1 MPGTA
6 FIGLDFGS
14 SLIKVAVRLED
25 VGLPAIAGSHRFG
38 IAFRGKSHANRYS
51 VFTENAVWVAGDG
64 PDRRINLRHPDTN
77 WPIKQTGI
85 KEQLIDGYRPG
96 EELRN
101 TVAMDKCGLTP
112 PEAAALLIT
121 SVLQDARTAIRDY
134 VREKGGMQPSIVSV
148 NCAIPSSDTLKTGT
162 QDALSPSACPHRT
175 MFLELVERTRRFVFV
190 ENREIAQL
198 EMRLSAARGLAQ
210 AILAVPLPEDVGEIG
225 TACLPESL
233 AAVLAATA
241 HPVFHEGLHFVFDIG
256 AYTTDASLFH
266 FHPGQHYRV
275 MTYYATGS
283 CRAGIGRDALPG
295 TALPAHRVALLEGE
309 IGAMYRAMAQDMMDC
324 YGNNFLK
331 MFRSEPLPWSPNWRA
346 TIIGGGAGFPAIE
359 GVIGQLTG
367 RSLQG
372 DQSFPAP
379 MPKRPQRFPRST
391 WEHVVFIHGTPSA
404 RVKSIQML
412 RRETL
417 HFDAAIHRPA
427 HLLQMSIG
435 LTQNVLDCP
444 PWSAHEVPTESH
456 HPGSDA
462 DESWRRYN
470 PWTGL

>member
-25 VGLPAIAGSHRFG
+25 VGIPAIAGGHRFG
-38 IAFRGKSHANRYS
+38 IAFHGKSHANRYS
-51 VFTENAVWVAGDG
+51 VFTENAIWVAGDG
-64 PDRRINLRHPDTN
+64 PDRRLNLRQPTPS

-85 KEQLIDGYRPG
+85 KEQLIHGYRPG
-96 EELRN
+96 EGPGN
-101 TVAMDKCGLTP
+101 TVAMEKCGLTP
-112 PEAAALLIT
+112 PEAAVLLIA
-121 SVLQDARTAIRDY
+121 SVLQDACAAIREY
-134 VREKGGMQPSIVSV
+134 VRAKGGFQPSIVSV

-162 QDALSPSACPHRT
+162 QDALSPSECPHRT
-175 MFLELVERTRRFVFV
+175 TFLELVERARRFVFV
-190 ENREIAQL
+190 EHEKIARF
-198 EMRLSAARGLAQ
+198 EMRLSAARSVAQ
-210 AILAVPLPEDVGEIG
+210 KILALPLPVDAGDIG

-241 HPVFHEGLHFVFDIG
+241 HPMFHEGLHFVFDIG

-266 FHPGQHYRV
+266 FHPGHHYRV

-295 TALPAHRVALLEGE
+295 TTIPAPRIELLERE
-309 IGAMYRAMAQDMMDC
+309 IGAMYRAMSRDMMDG

-331 MFRSEPLPWSPNWRA
+331 MFRSEPLPWTPSWRA
-346 TIIGGGAGFPAIE
+346 TIIGGGAGFTAIE

-372 DQSFPAP
+372 GHSFPAT

-391 WEHVVFIHGTPSA
+391 WEHVVFIHGTANA
-404 RVKSIQML
+404 RVKSIREL
-412 RRETL
+412 RREPQ
-417 HFDAAIHRPA
+417 HFGAAIDRPA

-444 PWSAHEVPTESH
+444 PWSAHEVPTDLK
-456 HPGSDA
+456 HPGSGAEDL
-462 DESWRRYN
+462 WRRYN